1 MIRIIVNMYS
11 NTSRSLLIILRRL
24 LGINVKQL
32 IRNNFS
38 CNTFEA
44 ESLEAGQFPEVDD
57 GLLGDDFVVPDPQH
71 L

>member
-1 MIRIIVNMYS
+1 MLSICIMY
-11 NTSRSLLIILRRL
+11 TSRSLCIFICRL
-24 LGINVKQL
+24 LGIHVKQH

-57 GLLGDDFVVPDPQH
+57 GLLGDDLVVPDPQH

>member
-1 MIRIIVNMYS
+1 MYS
-11 NTSRSLLIILRRL
+11 NTSRSLLIFLRRL

-38 CNTFEA
+38 FNTFEA

-57 GLLGDDFVVPDPQH
+57 GLLGDDLVVPDPQH

>member
-11 NTSRSLLIILRRL
+11 NTSISLLIFLRRL
-24 LGINVKQL
+24 LGIHVKQL

-38 CNTFEA
+38 FNTFEA

-57 GLLGDDFVVPDPQH
+57 GLLGDDLVVPDPQH